1 MAERTNQYRVD
12 AQHRVKTEQRPQSEA
27 DRVEMLKT
35 CESNAAGELT
45 LQRAQPPEE
54 PVPAKVGPA
63 SQSAAGIPAILKT
76 FEFGLGQMGVV
87 RSVKT
92 FLKINQK
99 DGFDCQGCAW
109 PSPDGTRHVME
120 FCENGAKALASEA
133 TTRRV
138 TPEFFQRW
146 SIEQLAE
153 QSDYWLNQQG
163 RLTHPMILRRG
174 RRHYEPI
181 GWDDAFAFIA
191 EVLNGL
197 ASPDEAAF
205 YTSGKTSNEAAFLY
219 QLFVRQFGTNNLPD
233 CSNMCHESSGT
244 ALVESIGVGKGTAT
258 LTDFELADMIV
269 IIGQNP
275 GTNHPRMMTSLE
287 HAKRNGAKMI
297 AINPLAEVGLMRV
310 KNPNPQEYRNPLAL
324 VPALLGDGV
333 ALSDLLLQV
342 RINGDTAALKGIMKE
357 MLAEEARRPGEVLD
371 HEFIRRY
378 TAGFDEFIA
387 DLRLTS
393 WDEIVEG
400 SGVSLEHLRAAGQM
414 VARAKRMICCWAMG
428 LTQHKN
434 GVGTIQEVINLLLL
448 GGHIGKPGAGACCV
462 RGHSNVQGDRTMGI
476 WERPAPAFLN
486 ALEHEFNF
494 KPPRTH
500 GYDVVDTIKAMHEG
514 EVKVFFGMG
523 GNFLSAAPDTA
534 YTAEALRRCRLTA
547 SVSTTLNRGHLVTG
561 EQALI
566 LPCLG
571 RSEKDLGPRGERFVT
586 VEDSMGVISSSRGVL
601 EPASPHLLSE
611 PAIAARMAKAILG
624 TRSTVDWDALEA
636 DYDLIRAHISRV
648 VPGFE
653 HFNERIR
660 MDIFYL
666 PNAAREREFVTE
678 SGKANFIVHR
688 IPQWDLAPG
697 EFLMTTIRSHDQFNT
712 TIYGLD
718 DRYRGIYGGRR
729 VIFLNPEDV
738 EEAGLRAGQLVD
750 LTSHF
755 EGEQRVARHFQ
766 VVPYKIPRR
775 CAATYYPE
783 TNVLVSVRSV
793 ADRSN
798 QPASKSVRIT
808 LAPSVSQHVEVTR
821 R

>member
-1 MAERTNQYRVD
+1 MADTKDSLPPVQ
-12 AQHRVKTEQRPQSEA
+12 
-27 DRVEMLKT
+27 
-35 CESNAAGELT
+35 
-45 LQRAQPPEE
+45 AQPPEE
-54 PVPAKVGPA
+54 TSPPVVKPISKIAGGMPAVLSTVKY
-63 SQSAAGIPAILKT
+63 T
-76 FEFGLGQMGVV
+76 FKEMGAV
-87 RSVKT
+87 RGT
-92 FLKINQK
+92 RTLLQLNQK
-99 DGFDCQGCAW
+99 QGIDCPGCAW
-109 PSPDGTRHVME
+109 PEPDGERSHFE
-120 FCENGAKALASEA
+120 FCEEGAKHVADEA
-133 TTRRV
+133 TRKRL
-138 TPEFFQRW
+138 TPEFFKHW
-146 SIEQLAE
+146 SVTALA
-153 QSDYWLNQQG
+153 QQTDQWLNAQG
-163 RLTHPMILRRG
+163 RITHPMVLNEQAD
-174 RRHYEPI
+174 HYEAI
-181 GWDDAFAFIA
+181 EWSDAFGLIA
-191 EVLNGL
+191 RELNSL
-197 ASPDEAAF
+197 SSPDEAIF
-205 YTSGKTSNEAAFLY
+205 YTSGRTSNEAAFLY

-357 MLAEEARRPGEVLD
+357 MLAEEARRPGQVLD

-393 WDEIVEG
+393 WDEIVKE
-400 SGVSLEHLRAAGQM
+400 SGVPLEHLRAAGQM

-611 PAIAARMAKAILG
+611 PAIAARMAKATLG
-624 TRSTVDWDALEA
+624 TRRSE
-636 DYDLIRAHISRV
+636 
-648 VPGFE
+648 E
-653 HFNERIR
+653 HTSE
-660 MDIFYL
+660 L
-666 PNAAREREFVTE
+666 Q
-678 SGKANFIVHR
+678 S
-688 IPQWDLAPG
+688 
-697 EFLMTTIRSHDQFNT
+697 QFH
-712 TIYGLD
+712 
-718 DRYRGIYGGRR
+718 
-729 VIFLNPEDV
+729 
-738 EEAGLRAGQLVD
+738 LVCR
-750 LTSHF
+750 L
-755 EGEQRVARHFQ
+755 
-766 VVPYKIPRR
+766 
-775 CAATYYPE
+775 
-783 TNVLVSVRSV
+783 
-793 ADRSN
+793 
-798 QPASKSVRIT
+798 
-808 LAPSVSQHVEVTR
+808 
-821 R
+821 